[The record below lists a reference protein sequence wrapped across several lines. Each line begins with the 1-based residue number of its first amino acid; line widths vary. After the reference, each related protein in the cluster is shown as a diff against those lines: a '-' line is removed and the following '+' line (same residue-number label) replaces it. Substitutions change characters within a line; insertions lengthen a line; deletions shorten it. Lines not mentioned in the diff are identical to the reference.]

1 MRNYAGT
8 RKGINVQLQSS
19 VYLFDI
25 SFAIK
30 KFSFCGAIFK
40 SILAWERGISKR
52 QFLESSCSSACNLS
66 LAIYQMYGCENMFLL
81 LSLSKSKFFTRVALV
96 PFVQKSCRTRVVHV
110 ALVSLVSH
118 SCCTRFAR
126 VWCSCCKLDQIV
138 YIFVYKIFINSIFKS
153 YTAIAMGLHAMAK

>member
-1 MRNYAGT
+1 MRNYTGT
-8 RKGINVQLQSS
+8 RKGINVQPQSS

-30 KFSFCGAIFK
+30 KFGFCGAIFK

-96 PFVQKSCRTRVVHV
+96 PFVQKLRRTRVVRVALVSHLRRTRVACLTRV
-110 ALVSLVSH
+110 ALVSLVSG
-118 SCCTRFAR
+118 AR
-126 VWCSCCKLDQIV
+126 VVNQTR
-138 YIFVYKIFINSIFKS
+138 S
-153 YTAIAMGLHAMAK
+153 YT